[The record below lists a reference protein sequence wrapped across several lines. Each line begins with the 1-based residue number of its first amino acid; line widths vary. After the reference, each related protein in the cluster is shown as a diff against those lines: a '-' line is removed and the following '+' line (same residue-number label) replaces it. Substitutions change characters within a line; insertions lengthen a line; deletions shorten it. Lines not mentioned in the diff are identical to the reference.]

1 MNATLAQQA
10 MGALQQRWL
19 ARLAANPAKV
29 VLCEGSDPRVVVAAS
44 WLGAEAGIEPVLI
57 GEPAHVARVANEE
70 GVELGPSVQ
79 IVTAAEAAAIDTI
92 ASTFEQTIEAR
103 KIDGKTAA
111 ALRQDPLYLGAA
123 ALRSGFAAVCIG
135 GSTRPS
141 GDVIRAGLRMLG
153 LAQARSAVTSSF
165 LMVLATG
172 QVMSF
177 GDCAVMP
184 DPDADQLAEV
194 AIATA
199 GTFAALTGETPN
211 VAMLSFSTKGSAS
224 HSKVEK
230 VQQAT
235 GIVSRRAPNLCVDG
249 ELQVDA
255 ALDISVGRAKA
266 PGSPV
271 AGKANVLIFP
281 DLDSGNIGYKL
292 TQRLAGARAIGPILQ
307 GLSASM
313 NDLSRGCSA
322 EDIFLLASASAYL
335 AEDKRHSVAGDLMDI
350 GRQSNLDMED
360 MDDMDHVN
368 ASLQPRIA
376 G

>member
-1 MNATLAQQA
+1 MSATLAQQA
-10 MGALQQRWL
+10 IEALQKRWL
-19 ARLAANPAKV
+19 ATLAVNPAKV

-44 WLGAEAGIEPVLI
+44 RLGAGAGIEPVLI
-57 GEPAHVARVANEE
+57 GEPAQIARVANEE

-79 IVTAAEAAAIDTI
+79 VASATEVAAIDAI
-92 ASTFEQTIEAR
+92 AKTFEQTMEAR

-123 ALRSGFAAVCIG
+123 ALRSGFAAACIG

-153 LAQARSAVTSSF
+153 LAQASRAVTSSF

-177 GDCAVMP
+177 GDCAVIP

-199 GTFAALTGETPN
+199 GTFAVLSGETPN
-211 VAMLSFSTKGSAS
+211 VALLSFSTKGSAS

-230 VQQAT
+230 VQKAT
-235 GIVSRRAPNLCVDG
+235 GIASRLAPDLCVDG
-249 ELQVDA
+249 ELQADA
-255 ALDISVGRAKA
+255 ALDISIGRAKA
-266 PGSPV
+266 PGSSV

-292 TQRLAGARAIGPILQ
+292 TQRLAGACAIGPILQ
-307 GLSASM
+307 GLSGSM

-322 EDIFLLASASAYL
+322 EDILLLVTASAYI
-335 AEDKRHSVAGDLMDI
+335 AEVKRNSKAKDLMEIGKQSDVDI
-350 GRQSNLDMED
+350 
-360 MDDMDHVN
+360 DHVN
-368 ASLQPRIA
+368 ASLQPRIE